1 MASNNKNARDE
12 RKRNIVR
19 IVALIACVALLLTA
33 VLPYLSGL
41 YR

>member
-1 MASNNKNARDE
+1 MASGKKNARDE
-12 RKRNIVR
+12 RKRNAVR
-19 IVALIACVALLLTA
+19 LVALIACVALLLTA